1 MDEEQKDYSNS
12 ILESV
17 KQDLGVSEWDDAFDD
32 TLIRCINSVFM
43 ILTQLGLGPESGYK
57 ITSKNNTWDE
67 YDANG
72 YDTDAINVEGI
83 RTYIYKKVK
92 LMFDPA
98 QSSFVNESD
107 KAICSELEWRLNV
120 AVDPGVLNE

>member
-12 ILESV
+12 ILECV
-17 KQDLGVSEWDDAFDD
+17 KKDLGISEWDDAFDNE
-32 TLIRCINSVFM
+32 LIRYINSVFM
-43 ILTQLGLGPESGYK
+43 ILTQLGLGPSNGFR
-57 ITSKNNTWDE
+57 ITSKDNNWDE

-72 YDTDAINVEGI
+72 YETDAINVEGVKS
-83 RTYIYKKVK
+83 YISKKVK

-107 KAICSELEWRLNV
+107 KAICSEFEWRLNV
-120 AVDPGVLNE
+120 AVDPG

>member
-12 ILESV
+12 ILECV
-17 KQDLGVSEWDDAFDD
+17 KKDLGISEWDDAFDD
-32 TLIRCINSVFM
+32 ELIRYINSVFM
-43 ILTQLGLGPESGYK
+43 ILTQLGLGPSNGFR
-57 ITSKNNTWDE
+57 ITSKDNNWDE

-72 YDTDAINVEGI
+72 YETDAINVEGVKS
-83 RTYIYKKVK
+83 YVSKKVK

-107 KAICSELEWRLNV
+107 KAICSEFEWRLNV
-120 AVDPGVLNE
+120 AVDPG